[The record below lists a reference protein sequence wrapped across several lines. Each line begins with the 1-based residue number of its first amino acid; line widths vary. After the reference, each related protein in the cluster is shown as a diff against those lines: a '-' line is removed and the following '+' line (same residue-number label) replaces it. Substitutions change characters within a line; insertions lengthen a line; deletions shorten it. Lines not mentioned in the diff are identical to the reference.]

1 MNQNGTIGPIP
12 IHYQNAN
19 PLLYTLAQDHT
30 NIQPYWIMILQI
42 AGLHLFSRLRHLF
55 KYGVFSTTL
64 EIGLLRWAVLY
75 QLKTV
80 NNVLQRVDD
89 FVGNFVHNS
98 ESARERFIKEMER
111 IKSHTHETNEKF
123 YKKIDFDLIDYII
136 HGLPT
141 LGHAIWYC
149 YIQSSCMSA
158 EQATP
163 WNCYNAF
170 GYRLFNYVFVSYWNF
185 SFVFYVQ
192 LIAFIFKDAHN
203 LNLPKKKQPKSIIK
217 YVSFVITVGLY
228 FITWAFAGALLLP
241 YMFTHVIPMAFAYGF
256 MVVIYFCLW
265 GAVLFSTQI
274 LAELPKFTRIVFYIF
289 LPRSLT
295 GAFYSISAALYSTAL
310 FINTFP
316 ILLTVFYNY
325 SQYLY
330 YGENFIYTMSNEFN
344 SRDTEIYF
352 AIFRNSVNEKLHSL
366 LDFV

>member
-1 MNQNGTIGPIP
+1 MNKNGTTGPIP
-12 IHYQNAN
+12 IYHQNAN
-19 PLLYTLAQDHT
+19 PLLYTLDQDHM
-30 NIQPYWIMILQI
+30 NIQPYWIMVLQI
-42 AGLHLFSRLRHLF
+42 VGLQLFSRTRHLIR
-55 KYGVFSTTL
+55 YGVFSTTL
-64 EIGLLRWAVLY
+64 EIGLLRWTILRQLY
-75 QLKTV
+75 TIKVVFEKFDDLLV
-80 NNVLQRVDD
+80 NVVHHRE
-89 FVGNFVHNS
+89 FV
-98 ESARERFIKEMER
+98 REEFKREIEHIR
-111 IKSHTHETNEKF
+111 GRTHQANEKF
-123 YKKIDFDLIDYII
+123 FKKIDFNMFDYII

-149 YIQSSCMSA
+149 HIQSSCMSA
-158 EQATP
+158 ERATP

-185 SFVFYVQ
+185 SFVFGVQ
-192 LIAFIFKDAHN
+192 LIAFICKDVHK
-203 LNLPKKKQPKSIIK
+203 LNLRKKKPKSIIK
-217 YVSFVITVGLY
+217 YVSYIITIGLY
-228 FITWAFAGALLLP
+228 LITWAFVGALILP
-241 YMFTHVIPMAFAYGF
+241 YMFTHIVPMAFAYGF

-274 LAELPKFTRIVFYIF
+274 LAELPKFTHIVFYFF
-289 LPRSLT
+289 LPSPLLDT
-295 GAFYSISAALYSTAL
+295 FYAMSAAMYSTAL

-344 SRDTEIYF
+344 SRDTETYF